1 MSRRIIF
8 ARTAVAAL
16 GVVAVAPTS
25 ASAHGFG
32 GGRASFAHSSFGHS
46 SFQRSFGRG
55 CRSGTSTTPPR
66 SGTTMA
72 MIISPTNVLL

>member
-16 GVVAVAPTS
+16 AVVALAPTA
-25 ASAHGFG
+25 ASARGFG
-32 GGRASFAHSSFGHS
+32 GGHGSFGHS

-55 CRSGTSTTPPR
+55 RRSGTSTTPPR
-66 SGTTMA
+66 SGSTMA